1 MAEIYIVEDDFN
13 ILEIETFAL
22 RNSGMSVTGFDD
34 AASFFLT
41 MQEQL
46 PDLILLDI
54 MLPDRD
60 GIEVLQALRKDV
72 RTAEI
77 PVIMVTAKQA
87 EVDIV
92 RGLETGADD
101 YITKP
106 FGIMELISRVRA
118 LLRRSGI
125 QRESLSDTLSLDTI
139 SMNPQK
145 RECLVNGSR
154 VALTFKEFEL
164 LEFLMRNAGIVM
176 KRDILLERIWGID
189 FDGETRTLDAHIRT
203 LRQKLGEAGSHIS
216 TVRNVG
222 YLLS

>member
-34 AASFFLT
+34 AASFFLA

>member
-1 MAEIYIVEDDFN
+1 MAEIYIVEDDVN

-34 AASFFLT
+34 AASFFLAI
-41 MQEQL
+41 QEQL

-154 VALTFKEFEL
+154 IALTFKEFEL

-203 LRQKLGEAGSHIS
+203 LRQKLGEAGSHIT